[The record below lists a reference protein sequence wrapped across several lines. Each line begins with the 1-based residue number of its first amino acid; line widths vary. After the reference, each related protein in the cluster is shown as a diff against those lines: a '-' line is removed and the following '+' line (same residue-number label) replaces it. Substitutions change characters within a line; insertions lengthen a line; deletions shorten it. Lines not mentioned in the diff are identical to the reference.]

1 MDSTEAM
8 MRWISTDPL
17 RVRIGLTVVLGVA
30 VAVAR
35 AIIARRIRRESAV
48 LDDRQR
54 RQLC

>member
-1 MDSTEAM
+1 